1 MYIEEN
7 TLKPL
12 SLQKTMSTTNVQNLL
27 SNVFHPTFV
36 YDIGNQVYRTKLE
49 LLNIDTVSANMVS
62 TFFASVGDARSNV
75 YVGLGA
81 GNPYSNMV
89 SSSNYYTTFVGA
101 GAGFGSSNVSNSVF
115 LGYNAGQ
122 GSVNSTNTI
131 AIGSNADG
139 DGSNNIYIGAG
150 AGMSGAA
157 GTSNIFIGH
166 GNTLTGVTKQF
177 LLGPLVEQP
186 ANSLTNSLGSNYLL
200 GGDFASNRLGI
211 NLSNPTYNLDVNGYA
226 RIGTNSVGGLGVNT
240 NPLDY
245 TLNVNGDMQITD
257 GYGRLRLTHDNNGS
271 ATAGYSRMTLE
282 GITNSGGSP
291 AAVGIATLQ
300 VSDGYFSASGTTT
313 AGVATNVPIK
323 KGMIAIVTS
332 GGAQESYLVQFGNTD
347 ASSLAVL
354 AHGAGESNFPFFPI
368 PVFVIPAGTT
378 STPSFSGMAG
388 GSIIPG
394 MRLTNTSGT
403 YLATISSVTYS
414 SSTAG
419 TLSLST
425 SLTTSSGGSSYNASF
440 GPSFGSNITF
450 SGANIVIS
458 NAVATKWSVT
468 YFPMP

>member
-1 MYIEEN
+1 M
-7 TLKPL
+7 
-12 SLQKTMSTTNVQNLL
+12 SLQKTMSTANVQNLL
-27 SNVFHPTFV
+27 SNVFRPTFV

-62 TFFASVGDARSNV
+62 TFFVSVGDSRSNV

-89 SSSNYYTTFVGA
+89 SSSNYYTTFLGA

-150 AGMSGAA
+150 AGMAGAA

-166 GNTLTGVTKQF
+166 ENTLTGVSKQF
-177 LLGPLVEQP
+177 LLGPLVGQP
-186 ANSLTNSLGSNYLL
+186 PSSLTNSLGSNYLL

-226 RIGTNSVGGLGVNT
+226 RIGTNSVGGLGINT

-245 TLNVNGDMQITD
+245 TFNVNGDMQVSD

-271 ATAGYSRMTLE
+271 VTAGYSRMTLE
-282 GITNSGGSP
+282 GITNAGGSP

-300 VSDGYFSASGTTT
+300 VSDGYFSASGTTGSMASAAT
-313 AGVATNVPIK
+313 SNIGVWK
-323 KGMIAIVTS
+323 KGIVMVS
-332 GGAQESYLVQFGNTD
+332 VQDTAN
-347 ASSLAVL
+347 
-354 AHGAGESNFPFFPI
+354 
-368 PVFVIPAGTT
+368 
-378 STPSFSGMAG
+378 STNYVGQISMV
-388 GSIIPG
+388 
-394 MRLTNTSGT
+394 RLTGST
-403 YLATISSVTYS
+403 YTVVDISSNVANATITASTSNIVLTNSAATSRTYS
-414 SSTAG
+414 YS
-419 TLSLST
+419 
-425 SLTTSSGGSSYNASF
+425 
-440 GPSFGSNITF
+440 I
-450 SGANIVIS
+450 
-458 NAVATKWSVT
+458 T
-468 YFPMP
+468 YFAMP